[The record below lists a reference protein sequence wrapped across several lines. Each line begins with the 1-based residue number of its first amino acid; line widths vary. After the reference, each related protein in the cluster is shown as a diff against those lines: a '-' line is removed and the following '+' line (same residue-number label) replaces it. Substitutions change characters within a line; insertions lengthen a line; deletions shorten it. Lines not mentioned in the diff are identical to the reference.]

1 MFMLSRK
8 NGRLIAFGLLAAF
21 LFCLWPVAET
31 AAETPLITGS
41 PTIDQPLL
49 LNWPRDVN
57 PVKLPDLTEPTANRT
72 FDLHASIGECDLVL
86 STAGNYHMALRDL
99 WYDVF
104 LPRVAASDLILKNWL
119 YTTSPPISL
128 EQIENKHMGTG
139 NFQSQCK
146 PQVAV
151 GPQKL
156 MVKLELYFEDKVD
169 PVSIFKNR
177 GNVILVKKG
186 NPKDIQ
192 SIWDLGRD
200 DVRVVTSNPYQ
211 EPGSF
216 GNYSNSIY
224 NIALNDSSHP
234 PEDAARLFNVIFNNT
249 TVRGKWLSGARIHH
263 KEVPYSIAYGHAD
276 AGLLFYHLA
285 LHAVRTFP
293 DLFTIVPLGGTVRE
307 PAPLPGN
314 KVGELFAVPII
325 GPWNPTQLDARDK
338 LMRALQTEVF
348 TTILHN
354 HGLDR
359 PYYPY
364 P

>member
-1 MFMLSRK
+1 MLSRE
-8 NGRLIAFGLLAAF
+8 NGRLIVFGLLSAF
-21 LFCLWPVAET
+21 LFCLLPVTET

-72 FDLHASIGECDLVL
+72 FDLHASIGACDLVL

-99 WYDVF
+99 WYDAF
-104 LPRVAASDLILKNWL
+104 LPRAAANGLVLRNWI
-119 YTTSPPISL
+119 YTTSPPISP
-128 EQIENKHMGTG
+128 EQIANGHMGTG
-139 NFQSQCK
+139 NFQTQCR

-151 GPQKL
+151 GPKKL
-156 MVKLELYFEDKVD
+156 MDTLED
-169 PVSIFKNR
+169 PTKKFAEGPRVSIFKNR

-186 NPKDIQ
+186 NPKNIQ

-224 NIALNDSSHP
+224 NIALNDPAHP
-234 PEDAARLFNVIFNNT
+234 PEHATRLFNAIFNNT
-249 TVRGKWLSGARIHH
+249 TVRGKWLSGSRIHH

-285 LHAVRTFP
+285 VHAVRTFP
-293 DLFTIVPLGGTVRE
+293 DLFTIVPLGGTIRDPV
-307 PAPLPGN
+307 PLSGN
-314 KVGELFAVPII
+314 KVGELFAIRI
-325 GPWNPTQLDARDK
+325 KGSWNPTQNDAREL
-338 LMRALQTEVF
+338 LMRALQTDVF

>member
-1 MFMLSRK
+1 MLSRK
-8 NGRLIAFGLLAAF
+8 SGRLIAFGLFAAF

-57 PVKLPDLTEPTANRT
+57 PVKLPDLTEPTANRI

-99 WYDVF
+99 WYDAF
-104 LPRVAASDLILKNWL
+104 LPRAAANGIIIRNWI
-119 YTTSPPISL
+119 YTTSPPISPD
-128 EQIENKHMGTG
+128 QIANGFMGTS

-156 MVKLELYFEDKVD
+156 MDRLKPYTTDIG

-186 NPKDIQ
+186 NPKNIQ

-200 DVRVVTSNPYQ
+200 DIRVVTSNPYQ
-211 EPGSF
+211 EQGSF
-216 GNYSNSIY
+216 GNYRDSIY
-224 NIALNDSSHP
+224 NIALNDPAHP
-234 PEDAARLFNVIFNNT
+234 PEHATRLFNAIFNNT
-249 TVRGKWLSGARIHH
+249 TVRGKWLSGNRIHH
-263 KEVPYSIAYGHAD
+263 REVPYSIAYGHAD

-285 LHAVRTFP
+285 VHAVRTFP
-293 DLFTIVPLGGTVRE
+293 DLFTIVPLGGTIRD
-307 PAPLPGN
+307 PDPLPGN
-314 KVGELFAVPII
+314 KIGELFAVRII
-325 GPWNPTQLDARDK
+325 GPWNPTQERAREL
-338 LMRALQTEVF
+338 LMEALQTDVF

>member
-1 MFMLSRK
+1 MYMSSRRRIVLTLLIFPVLFSF
-8 NGRLIAFGLLAAF
+8 GRLDKVDAS
-21 LFCLWPVAET
+21 P
-31 AAETPLITGS
+31 PLITGS
-41 PTIDQPLL
+41 PTIDRPQL
-49 LNWPRDVN
+49 LNWPRDVG
-57 PVKLPDLTEPTANRT
+57 PVKLPDLTEKTANRT

-99 WYDVF
+99 WYKEF
-104 LPRVAASDLILKNWL
+104 LPRVEARGLILKNWF
-119 YTTSPPISL
+119 YTTSPPISPD
-128 EQIENKHMGTG
+128 QIMNKHMSTG
-139 NFQSQCK
+139 NFQSQCV

-156 MVKLELYFEDKVD
+156 MDRLQQALYTEGD

-186 NPKDIQ
+186 NPKLIQ
-192 SIWDLGRD
+192 SIWDLARD
-200 DVRVVTSNPYQ
+200 DIRVVTSHPTN

-224 NIALNDSSHP
+224 NIALNDPKHP
-234 PEDAARLFNVIFNNT
+234 PTDADRLYNAIFNNS
-249 TVRGKWLSGARIHH
+249 TVRGKWLSGTRIHH
-263 KEVPYSIAYGHAD
+263 REVPYSVAYGHAD

-285 LHAVRTFP
+285 VHAVRTFP
-293 DLFTIVPLGGTVRE
+293 DLFTIVPLGGTVRD
-307 PAPLPGN
+307 PDPLPGN
-314 KVGELFAVPII
+314 KIGELFAVPIM
-325 GPWNPTQLDARDK
+325 GPWNTTQKQARDL
-338 LMRALQTEVF
+338 LMKALQSDVF

-359 PYYPY
+359 SYYPY